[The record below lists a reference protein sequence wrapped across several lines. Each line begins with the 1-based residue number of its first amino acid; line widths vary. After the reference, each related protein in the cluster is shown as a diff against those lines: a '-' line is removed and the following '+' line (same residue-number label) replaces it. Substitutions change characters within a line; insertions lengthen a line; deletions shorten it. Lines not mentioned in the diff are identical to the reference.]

1 MYRYVKNAREF
12 KTSTI
17 DNRTGMEIL
26 LTDVSYNKAMDWLMN
41 KGFTHYDRF
50 DVIGNEYEFEFSEP
64 ADRLFVYDE
73 ERGYLLGN

>member
-17 DNRTGMEIL
+17 DNKTGMEIL
-26 LTDVSYNKAMDWLMN
+26 LTDVSYNKAMDWLMS

-64 ADRLFVYDE
+64 TNRIFVYDE